1 MCPSKKRRGTVM
13 IAVKKY
19 WAIQSDNDII
29 ENFESQLINVWKV
42 VTFVTQI
49 MAFWV
54 VLEFSIHCILKWN
67 FVVVAL
73 DYK

>member
-29 ENFESQLINVWKV
+29 ENFESQLINV
-42 VTFVTQI
+42 
-49 MAFWV
+49 
-54 VLEFSIHCILKWN
+54 
-67 FVVVAL
+67 
-73 DYK
+73 

>member
-49 MAFWV
+49 TAFWV
-54 VLEFSIHCILKWN
+54 VLKFSIHCILKWN